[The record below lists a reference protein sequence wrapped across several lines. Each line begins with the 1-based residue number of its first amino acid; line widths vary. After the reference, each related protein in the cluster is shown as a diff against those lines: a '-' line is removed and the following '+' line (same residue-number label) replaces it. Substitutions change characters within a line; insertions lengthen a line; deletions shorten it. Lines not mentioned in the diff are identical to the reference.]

1 MCRCTPLT
9 PAVGALKGGQFR
21 SSLAK
26 SKLEASVILP
36 QSKLKTEVRNL
47 RQDGPPRGGIS
58 GNPKGIHFPLYY
70 YKLYRARGVV
80 AQW

>member
-9 PAVGALKGGQFR
+9 PALGALKGGQFR

-47 RQDGPPRGGIS
+47 RQDGHPGVEFPAIPREFAFSFIITNYIG
-58 GNPKGIHFPLYY
+58 P
-70 YKLYRARGVV
+70 GV
-80 AQW
+80 